1 MRSSPSVRAAVHKSA
16 LADVFPGPTV
26 MTGPERRNP
35 LDIAARPRFAPA
47 LKGQSTQIAAT
58 A

>member
-1 MRSSPSVRAAVHKSA
+1 

-58 A
+58 E